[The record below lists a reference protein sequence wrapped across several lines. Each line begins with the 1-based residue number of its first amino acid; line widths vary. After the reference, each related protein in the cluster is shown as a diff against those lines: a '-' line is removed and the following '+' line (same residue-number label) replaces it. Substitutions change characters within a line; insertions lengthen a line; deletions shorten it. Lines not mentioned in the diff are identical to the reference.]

1 MSVSEDR
8 ALHVGLG
15 AGPGRVD
22 TEVVLLDCGLGQGRG
37 GARVLHVSTPAPSSS
52 GDPAAP
58 LAEDRCRLSLC
69 GLEAQHCPPGVV
81 GILLPG
87 LPPEVRC
94 PTEPHVSLL

>member
-37 GARVLHVSTPAPSSS
+37 GVRVLHVSTPALHPQET
-52 GDPAAP
+52 
-58 LAEDRCRLSLC
+58 L
-69 GLEAQHCPPGVV
+69 
-81 GILLPG
+81 LLPWLRTG
-87 LPPEVRC
+87 AD
-94 PTEPHVSLL
+94 